1 MSVALDRAVATDVR
15 RVRVA
20 VERRGELT
28 RGQTVVDHDSRFGE
42 ANTDV
47 VFAASRERF
56 VALLHDA
63 LRA

>member
-1 MSVALDRAVATDVR
+1 MRRDRRASVP
-15 RVRVA
+15 VA

-42 ANTDV
+42 ANVDV

-63 LRA
+63 LRS